1 MLVPGRRGDREG
13 EEGGSTSRHEAS
25 CGRSGGT
32 LSLIGA
38 AMVLGAFAAS
48 QRGSLSRTDVW
59 YNVLNL
65 VGSTLL
71 TIVAVVDRRLGFI
84 LLEGLWALFSI
95 PPPRPSLG
103 CSSEARRLTA
113 RLKSA

>member
-1 MLVPGRRGDREG
+1 MVFQV
-13 EEGGSTSRHEAS
+13 
-25 CGRSGGT
+25 

-48 QRGSLSRTDVW
+48 QRGALSRTDVW

-71 TIVAVVDRRLGFI
+71 TIVAVNDRRAGFI

-95 PPPRPSLG
+95 PPLLSRN
-103 CSSEARRLTA
+103 
-113 RLKSA
+113 KS